1 MIDFVLRPW
10 RLDDIDSLVKYANN
24 PRIAQY
30 MTDGFTHPYTIET
43 GMAFIAFATK
53 DTPIHIFAIEV
64 NREAVGGIG
73 IHPQSDIFRKN
84 AEIGYWLAEEFWG
97 HGIITRAIIEITD
110 FAFKTYDIT
119 RVFARTF
126 ESNKASQRVLEK
138 AGYII
143 EGRFEQT
150 IYKNGAFQNEIVYA
164 KRK

>member
-1 MIDFVLRPW
+1 MIDFALRPW

-24 PRIAQY
+24 PHIAQY

-43 GMAFIAFATK
+43 GMAFIVFANK

-64 NREAVGGIG
+64 NGEAIGGIG
-73 IHPQSDIFRKN
+73 IHLQADIFRKN
-84 AEIGYWLAEEFWG
+84 AEIGYWLAEEYWG
-97 HGIITRAIIEITD
+97 NGIISQAILNATD
-110 FAFKTYDIT
+110 FAFNTYDIT

-138 AGYII
+138 AGYMI
-143 EGRFEQT
+143 EGSYQQT